1 MKLMLAPFAT
11 PVLVLFLLGSA
22 PCSDPLPL
30 EPAVVTREM
39 KLTGFGGSDQTG
51 PVCYLRWEGGTSPGL
66 MIYGPTPMAE
76 FERTFGSARE
86 AADQYAGESPT
97 GMEPLPGVEG
107 GFMVFDPRV
116 PNRRVFVE
124 HAGKIY
130 MIVSQDQVPLPVLVK
145 AIADRR

>member
-1 MKLMLAPFAT
+1 MLAPFAT

-22 PCSDPLPL
+22 EPCSDPLPL
-30 EPAVVTREM
+30 DPAVVTREM
-39 KLTGFGGSDQTG
+39 NLVGFGGSDQTG

-76 FERTFGSARE
+76 LGRTFGSARE

-107 GFMVFDPRV
+107 GYMVFDPRV

>member
-1 MKLMLAPFAT
+1 MLAPFAT
-11 PVLVLFLLGSA
+11 PVLVMFLLGSA

-51 PVCYLRWEGGTSPGL
+51 PMCYLRWEGGTSPGL

-76 FERTFGSARE
+76 LGRTFGSARE

-107 GFMVFDPRV
+107 G
-116 PNRRVFVE
+116 
-124 HAGKIY
+124 
-130 MIVSQDQVPLPVLVK
+130 
-145 AIADRR
+145 